1 MLIFLTNHLYQKN
14 FTFIIL
20 SLLFLLSLQ
29 IKKNSSLVKKHHI
42 ILLSLFLIGIFSI
55 RQDVFSQSE
64 TTDNEEMIIFDERQ
78 SDLICY
84 LKTTNTDSIIPELQ
98 NSLQSPSF
106 RLLNSQKKTQQNPI
120 NNILLRRF
128 NFEAQPTKSYNIKFS
143 FPLSSKEDLIVIV
156 RHLII

>member
-1 MLIFLTNHLYQKN
+1 MLNFFNKSFISKKLHLYY
-14 FTFIIL
+14 FAYALFII
-20 SLLFLLSLQ
+20 FANQ
-29 IKKNSSLVKKHHI
+29 KNSSLVKKHHI

-84 LKTTNTDSIIPELQ
+84 IETTNTDSIIPELQ